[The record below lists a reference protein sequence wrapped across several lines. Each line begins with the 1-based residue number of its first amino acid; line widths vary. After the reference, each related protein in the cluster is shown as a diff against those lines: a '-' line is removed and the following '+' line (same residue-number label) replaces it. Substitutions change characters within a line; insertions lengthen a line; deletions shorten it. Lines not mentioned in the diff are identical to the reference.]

1 MRGFD
6 LNVLDAKCP
15 DGKSKSLPYL
25 LDRLDHNDQ
34 LFEL

>member
-1 MRGFD
+1 MLVLD
-6 LNVLDAKCP
+6 LNVLNAMCP
-15 DGKSKSLPYL
+15 DRKPYL

>member
-1 MRGFD
+1 MRAFD
-6 LNVLDAKCP
+6 LNVLNANGP
-15 DGKSKSLPYL
+15 DGKFKSLPYL